1 MEKSSRTY
9 LEILLISLIVFS
21 PKWICSYFLFP
32 GETLLEKTILD
43 IDDVH
48 YFLNV
53 VSFSNFDL
61 SPSFN
66 EFISSEKIITFPFFS
81 IIFHS
86 ILYKITGYSSF
97 IILEFVFI
105 FLSTLIFFKIVRKF
119 DLDKSYSLVIVGI
132 YFSLP
137 FLLNLFNYINLSQIS
152 ILQDLVSHFID
163 SRFPRPLVT
172 NIFFLLG
179 IYFLLKLQKELIE
192 NKTPKSIIN
201 ISIIMIFQINSFFYF
216 FLIQFFSTL
225 ILIITHKKKFF
236 FKYILFHRKIII
248 QSFLISS
255 IGLVIFLIQ
264 SFLGEE
270 DYSSRI
276 SVTYSTITN
285 KIFLVKYFVINLF
298 RAEVLTFISVC
309 LVLFLYIKKIL
320 NKGKIQ
326 ISVFAIFIVSS
337 FFSIIFFITS
347 SNKIVSLYH
356 FANIFLFSFILFIFI
371 SFVLIINHFYFFKN
385 LLTKFRFIIYLTLLF
400 LGLIFSSSN
409 LLNKDTRESYI
420 KVDNTLKQLRSNH
433 HNAYLFTNNLRIQ
446 TGWLFNGFSNI
457 YLTNGFNN
465 SLNNN
470 QIEDSFS
477 KILKH
482 LFKENAEF
490 VKILDY
496 KNEKDNHRNSIT
508 SYFFNYKYQA
518 NSFYKFSNNDD
529 YTLEEIKMIKK
540 SSPLR
545 SQLHVLP
552 ISEKKRITN
561 MILQQK
567 NKIDIKK
574 ILLVIDKNNWPSNF
588 NLQKSINKKFKIIID
603 NENYFIAKS
612 NFK

>member
-1 MEKSSRTY
+1 MEKNSRTY
-9 LEILLISLIVFS
+9 LEILLISLIIFS
-21 PKWICSYFLFP
+21 PKWFISYFLFP

-53 VSFSNFDL
+53 ISFSNFDL

-66 EFISSEKIITFPFFS
+66 ELISPEKIITFPFFS

-86 ILYKITGYSSF
+86 ILYKIIGYSSF

-105 FLSTLIFFKIVRKF
+105 FLSVLVFYKILKKF
-119 DLDKSYSLVIVGI
+119 DLDKSYSLVIVVV

-137 FLLNLFNYINLSQIS
+137 FLLNLLNYINLSQIS
-152 ILQDLVSHFID
+152 ILQDLVSHFIG

-179 IYFLLKLQKELIE
+179 IYYLLKLQKELIE
-192 NKTPKSIIN
+192 DKTPKSILN
-201 ISIIMIFQINSFFYF
+201 ISIIMIFQVNSFFYF

-225 ILIITHKKKFF
+225 ILILNHKKKFF
-236 FKYILFHRKIII
+236 FQYILIHRKIII
-248 QSFLISS
+248 QSFFISS

-264 SFLGEE
+264 GFLGEE

-276 SVTYSTITN
+276 GVNHSNLTS
-285 KIFLVKYFVINLF
+285 KIFLIKYFILNLF
-298 RAEVLTFISVC
+298 RAEVLIFISVC

-326 ISVFAIFIVSS
+326 ISVFAIFIISS
-337 FFSIIFFITS
+337 FFSIIFFIAF
-347 SNKIVSLYH
+347 SNKIISLYH

-371 SFVLIINHFYFFKN
+371 SFVFIINHFYFFKN
-385 LLTKFRFIIYLTLLF
+385 LLTKFRFIVYLILLF

-420 KVDNTLKQLRSNH
+420 KIDNILKQLRSNH
-433 HNAYLFTNNLRIQ
+433 HNTYLFTNNLRIQ

-465 SLNNN
+465 SLNDN
-470 QIEDSFS
+470 QIEEAFS
-477 KILKH
+477 KFLKST
-482 LFKENAEF
+482 FKENSEF
-490 VKILDY
+490 KEILQY
-496 KNEKDNHRNSIT
+496 KNEKDNHRNSLI
-508 SYFFNYKYQA
+508 SYFLNYKYQA
-518 NSFYKFSNNDD
+518 NSFYKFSNNND
-529 YTLEEIKMIKK
+529 YTLEELKMIQG

-545 SQLHVLP
+545 SQIHILP
-552 ISEKKRITN
+552 ISEKKRIHN
-561 MILQQK
+561 VILQQK
-567 NKIDIKK
+567 DKINIKK
-574 ILLVIDKNNWPSNF
+574 LLVIIEKENWPKNFDLKNN
-588 NLQKSINKKFKIIID
+588 INEDFLIILN
-603 NENYFIAKS
+603 NEHYLIAQ
-612 NFK
+612 NGF

>member
-21 PKWICSYFLFP
+21 PKWFFSYFLFP

-53 VSFSNFDL
+53 ISFSNFDL

-66 EFISSEKIITFPFFS
+66 ELISSEKIITFPFFS

-86 ILYKITGYSSF
+86 ILYKIIGYSSF

-119 DLDKSYSLVIVGI
+119 GLDKSYSLVMVGI

-225 ILIITHKKKFF
+225 ILILTHKKKDFF
-236 FKYILFHRKIII
+236 NYVFINYKIII
-248 QSFLISS
+248 KSFFISS
-255 IGLVIFLIQ
+255 IGLAVFLFQ
-264 SFLGEE
+264 GLFGES
-270 DYSSRI
+270 DYTNRI
-276 SVTYSTITN
+276 SATSVNFSD
-285 KIFLVKYFVINLF
+285 KVFLVKYFFSSLL
-298 RAEVLTFISVC
+298 RMEVLTFIAIC
-309 LVLFLYIKKIL
+309 TLLFIYIKIVIARSS
-320 NKGKIQ
+320 NQ
-326 ISVFAIFIVSS
+326 INIFVIFITSS
-337 FFSIIFFITS
+337 FFSTIFFITF
-347 SNKIVSLYH
+347 SNNVISLYH
-356 FANIFLFSFILFIFI
+356 FANIFLFSFLLFIFI
-371 SFVLIINHFYFFKN
+371 SVFFIINNFKFIKN
-385 LLTKFRFIIYLTLLF
+385 LLTKFRHLIYLILFF
-400 LGLIFSSSN
+400 LGLIFSSPN
-409 LLNKDTRESYI
+409 LLDKDLRESYVKI
-420 KVDNTLKQLRSNH
+420 DNILKQLKSNH
-433 HNAYLFTNNLRIQ
+433 QDSYLFTNNLQIQ
-446 TGWLFNGFSNI
+446 TGWLFNGFRNI

-465 SLNNN
+465 SLNDN
-470 QIEDSFS
+470 QIEEAFS
-477 KILKH
+477 KVLKST
-482 LFKENAEF
+482 FKENSEF
-490 VKILDY
+490 KEILQY
-496 KNEKDNHRNSIT
+496 KNEKDNYKNSIIN
-508 SYFFNYKYQA
+508 YFLNYKYQA
-518 NSFYKFSNNDD
+518 NSLHTFSDKND
-529 YTLEEIKMIKK
+529 YTLREQKNIKE

-545 SQLHVLP
+545 NQMHIIP
-552 ISEKKRITN
+552 TSEKKRIN
-561 MILQQK
+561 EKILQQ
-567 NKIDIKK
+567 NNRIDIKK
-574 ILLVIDKNNWPSNF
+574 LLVVIDKKNWPKNF
-588 NLQKSINKKFKIIID
+588 SLKNNINETFKIIFNND
-603 NENYFIAKS
+603 HYFVAQTG
-612 NFK
+612 F

>member
-21 PKWICSYFLFP
+21 PKWFFSYFLFP

-53 VSFSNFDL
+53 ISFSNFDL

-66 EFISSEKIITFPFFS
+66 ELISSEKIITFPFFS

-86 ILYKITGYSSF
+86 ILYKIIGYSSF

-119 DLDKSYSLVIVGI
+119 GLDKSYSLVMVGI

-225 ILIITHKKKFF
+225 ILIITYKKNFF
-236 FKYILFHRKIII
+236 FQYILFHRKIII

-276 SVTYSTITN
+276 GVNYSNLTSKVLLI
-285 KIFLVKYFVINLF
+285 KYFILNLF
-298 RAEVLTFISVC
+298 RAEVLTFIGIC
-309 LVLFLYIKKIL
+309 LILFLYLKKIL
-320 NKGKIQ
+320 NKDKTQ
-326 ISVFAIFIVSS
+326 VSVFVIFIISS
-337 FFSIIFFITS
+337 FFSTIIFIAT
-347 SNKIVSLYH
+347 SNKIISLYH
-356 FANIFLFSFILFIFI
+356 FANIFLFSFVLFIFI
-371 SFVLIINHFYFFKN
+371 SFVFIINHFNFFKN
-385 LLTKFRFIIYLTLLF
+385 LLTKFRFIIYLLLFF

-409 LLNKDTRESYI
+409 LLNKDLREGYVKI
-420 KVDNTLKQLRSNH
+420 DNILKQLKSNH
-433 HNAYLFTNNLRIQ
+433 QDSYLFTNNLQIQ
-446 TGWLFNGFSNI
+446 TGWLFNGFRNI

-465 SLNNN
+465 SLNDN
-470 QIEDSFS
+470 QIEEAFS
-477 KILKH
+477 KVLKN

-490 VKILDY
+490 IKILDY
-496 KNEKDNHRNSIT
+496 KNEKDNYRNSII

-545 SQLHVLP
+545 SQTHVLP
-552 ISEKKRITN
+552 ISEKIRITN

-567 NKIDIKK
+567 NKINIKK
-574 ILLVIDKNNWPSNF
+574 LLLVIDKNNWPKNF
-588 NLQKSINKKFKIIID
+588 DLKNNINENFKIIFNND
-603 NENYFIAKS
+603 HYFVAQTG
-612 NFK
+612 F